1 MFYRQLLYEYSL
13 NTGFTVNISCFICSY
28 CMNIAFYLVL
38 KSKQMP
44 AHNHP
49 MIKRLLHRFYCKYL
63 LFYLQ
68 LLYEYSLLPG
78 VEVQADAGP

>member
-1 MFYRQLLYEYSL
+1 
-13 NTGFTVNISCFICSY
+13 
-28 CMNIAFYLVL
+28 MNIAFYLVL

-49 MIKRLLHRFYCKYL
+49 VIKRLLHRFNCKYL
-63 LFYLQ
+63 VFYLQ

-78 VEVQADAGP
+78 AEVQADAGPQPSCDQETFTPI